1 MVYHT
6 GIMNLFGAFMLFF
19 AVLALAAY
27 IYTAIVLMALAKKT
41 KTPNGWL
48 GWIPIGNIYLMTQL
62 AKLPGW
68 WTFAVI
74 IAIIPMVGALAFGA
88 IGVWWWWLIAE
99 RLKKPGYWGLLMVL
113 PGVNLIVMGVLAW
126 GK

>member
-6 GIMNLFGAFMLFF
+6 GLMDLFGAFMLFF

-48 GWIPIGNIYLMTQL
+48 GWIPIGNIYLLTQL
-62 AKLPGW
+62 AKLSGW
-68 WTFAVI
+68 WTFAFL
-74 IAIIPMVGALAFGA
+74 IAFFPMVGAVAFTG
-88 IGVWWWWLIAE
+88 IMVWWWWLIAE

-113 PGVNLIVMGVLAW
+113 PGVNLVVMGVLAW